1 MKGTLLDEPKL
12 LKVSVDQ
19 LHERSNQIIVLSGL
33 VNSPSWDSDFYHAH
47 PLNTKQANYDWKFTH
62 LITTLLDTVG
72 NSKL

>member
-33 VNSPSWDSDFYHAH
+33 VNSPS
-47 PLNTKQANYDWKFTH
+47 
-62 LITTLLDTVG
+62 
-72 NSKL
+72 